1 MIVEILSFRIPY
13 KVTQSSLEHLSDTNF
28 FFGVEDFKSSLCL
41 KVEYV
46 KMSKY
51 LSISKKKFFLMDTM
65 GETLLKPA
73 LARKA
78 VKHCKKTR
86 DKYLVQLD
94 E

>member
-1 MIVEILSFRIPY
+1 M
-13 KVTQSSLEHLSDTNF
+13 
-28 FFGVEDFKSSLCL
+28 

-65 GETLLKPA
+65 GETFLKPA

>member
-1 MIVEILSFRIPY
+1 MFQSRVRQNVEIFMPYGITQFRR
-13 KVTQSSLEHLSDTNF
+13 E
-28 FFGVEDFKSSLCL
+28 
-41 KVEYV
+41 
-46 KMSKY
+46 
-51 LSISKKKFFLMDTM
+51 KFFLMDTI

>member
-1 MIVEILSFRIPY
+1 M
-13 KVTQSSLEHLSDTNF
+13 
-28 FFGVEDFKSSLCL
+28 

-78 VKHCKKTR
+78 DKHCKKTR